1 MMSTKKISEGAL
13 SAAFALLALGTA
25 LHAPPVMAQRVCAPS
40 PVWMGPAM
48 RAAPDAV
55 WQKDFKRAIDGPL
68 PAPLQASLSDAL
80 DKMLQHV
87 PAASVA
93 VAIPGQGLW
102 TATRGLA
109 RKEPPQPVVPDQA
122 FQVASTAKTFT
133 AAVVL
138 QLVEEGRLRL
148 GDTVDK
154 WFPQAPNAN
163 RITIE
168 QLLRHTSGL
177 VSFNALP
184 SLGTAYRTPA
194 DVIALGTAQ
203 KPEFCP
209 GTNWSYT
216 NTGYAMLGVI
226 VEKTEGAPLADVL
239 AKRLFKPLSLTHTA
253 MRQPGVELPV
263 ATGHASGRPVDAPDQ
278 YATPYAA
285 GALASTAG
293 DLVRFWHALLAG
305 QVLPQATVQRMFTGM
320 PAMLGAYS
328 GSNSFYGMG
337 VQLYDVPDGPGL
349 MLGHSGG
356 IEGFTSIVAYVP
368 ADDVYIA
375 VSFNEKKVPAE
386 AGLWALLRAVRAY
399 RVLN

>member
-1 MMSTKKISEGAL
+1 MKLLKISLAV
-13 SAAFALLALGTA
+13 LLATSVSWGL
-25 LHAPPVMAQRVCAPS
+25 AQAQPACAPS
-40 PVWMGPAM
+40 PVYAGPPM
-48 RAAPDAV
+48 RSAPDAV
-55 WQKDFKRAIDGPL
+55 WQKDFRRSIDGEL
-68 PAPLQASLSDAL
+68 PAGLQASLSDAL

-93 VAIPGQGLW
+93 VAIPGEGTW
-102 TATRGLA
+102 SATRGLA
-109 RKEPPQPVVPDQA
+109 RKEPAQPVAPEQP
-122 FQVASTAKTFT
+122 FQVASTAKTLT

-138 QLVEEGRLRL
+138 QLVEERKLKL
-148 GDTVDK
+148 GDTIDR
-154 WFPQAPNAN
+154 WFPDAPNAGL
-163 RITIE
+163 ITIE

-177 VSFNALP
+177 VSFNAVP
-184 SLGTAYRTPA
+184 TFGTAYRTPA
-194 DVIALGTAQ
+194 EIIALGTAQ
-203 KPEFCP
+203 KPQFCP

-226 VEKTEGAPLADVL
+226 IEKVEGAPLADVL
-239 AKRLFKPLSLTHTA
+239 AKRLIRPLSLTHTV
-253 MRQPGVELPV
+253 MRRPGVELPV
-263 ATGHASGRPVDAPDQ
+263 VTGHAAGRPVDAPDQ

-285 GALASTAG
+285 GALASTGG

-305 QVLPQATVQRMFTGM
+305 QVLPEASVHRMFTGM
-320 PAMLGAYS
+320 PAMLGPYA

-356 IEGFTSIVAYVP
+356 IEGFTSVVAYVP

-375 VSFNEKKVPAE
+375 VSFNEKSVPAE
-386 AGLWALLRAVRAY
+386 AGLWALLRALRAY

>member
-1 MMSTKKISEGAL
+1 MTRQAK
-13 SAAFALLALGTA
+13 SAAALLALCAA
-25 LHAPPVMAQRVCAPS
+25 LHASPGMAQAACSPS
-40 PVWMGPAM
+40 PAWAGPQMRSAPETVW
-48 RAAPDAV
+48 R
-55 WQKDFKRAIDGPL
+55 KDFKRPIDGQL
-68 PAPLQASLSDAL
+68 PAGLQAALGDAL

-93 VAIPGQGLW
+93 VAIPGEGIW
-102 TATRGLA
+102 SATRGLA
-109 RKEPPQPVVPDQA
+109 RKEPAQPVVPDQQ
-122 FQVASTAKTFT
+122 FQVASTAKTLT

-138 QLVEEGRLRL
+138 QLVEEGRLGL
-148 GDTVDK
+148 GDTLDK
-154 WFPQAPNAN
+154 WFPDAPNAKLT
-163 RITIE
+163 TIE

-194 DVIALGTAQ
+194 DIVALGTSQ
-203 KPEFCP
+203 KPQFCP
-209 GTNWSYT
+209 GTKWSYS
-216 NTGYAMLGVI
+216 NTGYAMLGMI
-226 VEKTEGAPLADVL
+226 VEKVEGAPFAEVL
-239 AKRLFKPLSLTHTA
+239 SKRLIKPLALTHTV
-253 MRQPGVELPV
+253 MRKAGVELPV
-263 ATGHASGRPVDAPDQ
+263 ATGHASGRPVEAPDQ

-293 DLVRFWHALLAG
+293 DLAVFWHALLAG
-305 QVLPQATVQRMFTGM
+305 KVLPGQSVHRMFTGM
-320 PAMLGAYS
+320 PAMLGPYA

-375 VSFNEKKVPAE
+375 VAFNEKKVPAE
-386 AGLWALLRAVRAY
+386 AGLWALLRAVRTY
-399 RVLN
+399 RALQ

>member
-1 MMSTKKISEGAL
+1 MSLLKIS
-13 SAAFALLALGTA
+13 SAVLLATSVSWGL
-25 LHAPPVMAQRVCAPS
+25 AQAQPACAPS
-40 PVWMGPAM
+40 PVYAGPPM
-48 RAAPDAV
+48 RSAPDAV
-55 WQKDFKRAIDGPL
+55 WQKDFRRSIDGEL
-68 PAPLQASLSDAL
+68 PAGLQASLGNAL

-93 VAIPGQGLW
+93 VAIPGEGTW
-102 TATRGLA
+102 SATRGLA
-109 RKEPPQPVVPDQA
+109 RKEPPQPVAPEQP
-122 FQVASTAKTFT
+122 FQVASTAKTLT

-138 QLVEEGRLRL
+138 QLVEERKLAL
-148 GDTVDK
+148 GDTIDR
-154 WFPQAPNAN
+154 WFPDAPNAAL
-163 RITIE
+163 ITIE
-168 QLLRHTSGL
+168 QLLRHTSGI

-184 SLGTAYRTPA
+184 TFGTAYRTPSE
-194 DVIALGTAQ
+194 VIALGTAQ
-203 KPEFCP
+203 KPQFCP

-226 VEKTEGAPLADVL
+226 IEKVEGAPLADVL
-239 AKRLFKPLSLTHTA
+239 AKRLIRPLSLTHTV
-253 MRQPGVELPV
+253 MRRPGVELPV
-263 ATGHASGRPVDAPDQ
+263 ATGHAAGRPVDAPDQ

-285 GALASTAG
+285 GALASTGG

-305 QVLPQATVQRMFTGM
+305 RVLPEASVHRMFTAM
-320 PAMLGAYS
+320 PAMLGPYA

-356 IEGFTSIVAYVP
+356 IEGFTSVVAYVP

-375 VSFNEKKVPAE
+375 VSFNEKSVPAE
-386 AGLWALLRAVRAY
+386 AGLWALLRALRAY

>member
-1 MMSTKKISEGAL
+1 MSLLKIS
-13 SAAFALLALGTA
+13 SAVLLATSVSWGL
-25 LHAPPVMAQRVCAPS
+25 AQAQPACAPS
-40 PVWMGPAM
+40 PVYAGPPM
-48 RAAPDAV
+48 RSAPDAV
-55 WQKDFKRAIDGPL
+55 WQKDFRRSIDGEL
-68 PAPLQASLSDAL
+68 PAGLQASLGNAL

-93 VAIPGQGLW
+93 VAIPGEGTW
-102 TATRGLA
+102 SATRGLA
-109 RKEPPQPVVPDQA
+109 RKEPPQPVAPEQP
-122 FQVASTAKTFT
+122 FQVASTAKTLT

-138 QLVEEGRLRL
+138 QLVEERKLAL
-148 GDTVDK
+148 GDTIDR
-154 WFPQAPNAN
+154 WFPDAPNAGL
-163 RITIE
+163 ITIE
-168 QLLRHTSGL
+168 QLLRHTSGI

-184 SLGTAYRTPA
+184 TFGTAYRTPA
-194 DVIALGTAQ
+194 EIIALGTAQ
-203 KPEFCP
+203 KPQFCP

-226 VEKTEGAPLADVL
+226 IEKVEGAPLADVL
-239 AKRLFKPLSLTHTA
+239 AKRLIRPLSLTHTV
-253 MRQPGVELPV
+253 MRRPGVELPV
-263 ATGHASGRPVDAPDQ
+263 ATGHAAGRPVDAPDQ

-285 GALASTAG
+285 GALASTGG

-305 QVLPQATVQRMFTGM
+305 QVLPEASVHRMFTAM
-320 PAMLGAYS
+320 PAMLGPYA

-356 IEGFTSIVAYVP
+356 IEGFTSVVAYVP

-375 VSFNEKKVPAE
+375 VSFNEKSVPAE
-386 AGLWALLRAVRAY
+386 AGLWALLRALRAY

>member
-1 MMSTKKISEGAL
+1 MSLLKIS
-13 SAAFALLALGTA
+13 SAVLLATSMSWGL
-25 LHAPPVMAQRVCAPS
+25 AQAQPACAPS
-40 PVWMGPAM
+40 PVYAGPPM
-48 RAAPDAV
+48 RSAPDAV
-55 WQKDFKRAIDGPL
+55 WQKDFRRSIDGEL
-68 PAPLQASLSDAL
+68 PAGLQASLGNAL

-93 VAIPGQGLW
+93 VAIPGEGTW
-102 TATRGLA
+102 SATRGLA
-109 RKEPPQPVVPDQA
+109 RKEPPQPVAPEQP
-122 FQVASTAKTFT
+122 FQVASTAKTLT

-138 QLVEEGRLRL
+138 QLVEERKLAL
-148 GDTVDK
+148 GDTIDR
-154 WFPQAPNAN
+154 WFPDAPNAGL
-163 RITIE
+163 ITIE
-168 QLLRHTSGL
+168 QLLRHTSGI

-184 SLGTAYRTPA
+184 TFGTAYRTPA
-194 DVIALGTAQ
+194 EVIALGTAQ
-203 KPEFCP
+203 KPQFCP

-226 VEKTEGAPLADVL
+226 IEKVEGAPLADVF
-239 AKRLFKPLSLTHTA
+239 AKRLIRPLSLTHTV
-253 MRQPGVELPV
+253 MRRPGVELPV
-263 ATGHASGRPVDAPDQ
+263 ATGHAAGRPVDAPDQ

-285 GALASTAG
+285 GALASTGG

-305 QVLPQATVQRMFTGM
+305 RVLPEASVHRMFTAM
-320 PAMLGAYS
+320 PAMLGPYA

-356 IEGFTSIVAYVP
+356 IEGFTSVVAYVP

-375 VSFNEKKVPAE
+375 VSFNEKSVPAE
-386 AGLWALLRAVRAY
+386 AGLWALLRALRVY

>member
-1 MMSTKKISEGAL
+1 MKLLKIS
-13 SAAFALLALGTA
+13 SAVLLATSVSWGL
-25 LHAPPVMAQRVCAPS
+25 AQAQPACAPS
-40 PVWMGPAM
+40 PVYAGPPM
-48 RAAPDAV
+48 RSAPDAV
-55 WQKDFKRAIDGPL
+55 WQKDFRRSIDGEL
-68 PAPLQASLSDAL
+68 PAGLQASLSDAL

-93 VAIPGQGLW
+93 VAIPGEGTW
-102 TATRGLA
+102 SATRGLA
-109 RKEPPQPVVPDQA
+109 RKEPAQPVAPEQP
-122 FQVASTAKTFT
+122 FQVASTAKTLT

-138 QLVEEGRLRL
+138 QLVEERKLKL
-148 GDTVDK
+148 GDTIDR
-154 WFPQAPNAN
+154 WFPDAPNAGL
-163 RITIE
+163 ITIE

-177 VSFNALP
+177 VSFNAVP
-184 SLGTAYRTPA
+184 TFGTAYRTPA
-194 DVIALGTAQ
+194 EIIALGTAQ
-203 KPEFCP
+203 KPQFCP

-226 VEKTEGAPLADVL
+226 IEKVEGAPLADVL
-239 AKRLFKPLSLTHTA
+239 AKRLIRPLSLTHTV
-253 MRQPGVELPV
+253 MRRPGVELPV
-263 ATGHASGRPVDAPDQ
+263 VTGHAAGRPVDAPDQ

-285 GALASTAG
+285 GALASTGG

-305 QVLPQATVQRMFTGM
+305 QVLPEASVHRMFTGM
-320 PAMLGAYS
+320 PAMLGPYA

-356 IEGFTSIVAYVP
+356 IEGFTSVVAYVP

-375 VSFNEKKVPAE
+375 VSFNEKSVPAE
-386 AGLWALLRAVRAY
+386 AGLWALLRALRAY

>member
-1 MMSTKKISEGAL
+1 MPLLKIS
-13 SAAFALLALGTA
+13 SAVLLATA
-25 LHAPPVMAQRVCAPS
+25 VSWGLAQAQPVCAPS
-40 PVWMGPAM
+40 PVYMGPPM
-48 RAAPDAV
+48 RSAPDTI
-55 WQKDFKRAIDGPL
+55 WQKDFTRSIDGAL
-68 PAPLQASLSDAL
+68 PPELQASLGAAL

-93 VAIPGQGLW
+93 VAIPGEGPW
-102 TATRGLA
+102 SATRGLA
-109 RKEPPQPVVPDQA
+109 RKEPPQPVTTAQP
-122 FQVASTAKTFT
+122 FQVASTAKTLT

-138 QLVEEGRLRL
+138 QLVEERKLKL
-148 GDTVDK
+148 GDTVER
-154 WFPQAPNAN
+154 WFPDAPNAAL
-163 RITIE
+163 ITIE

-184 SLGTAYRTPA
+184 TFGTAYRTPA
-194 DVIALGTAQ
+194 EIIALGTAQ
-203 KPEFCP
+203 KPQFCP
-209 GTNWSYT
+209 GTSWSYT

-226 VEKTEGAPLADVL
+226 VEKVEGAPLADVL
-239 AKRLFKPLSLTHTA
+239 AKRLIRPLSLTHTV
-253 MRQPGVELPV
+253 MRKPGVELPV
-263 ATGHASGRPVDAPDQ
+263 ATGHAAGRPVDAPDQ

-293 DLVRFWHALLAG
+293 DMVRFWHALLAG
-305 QVLPQATVQRMFTGM
+305 QVLPEAAVHRMFTGM
-320 PAMLGAYS
+320 PAMLGPYA

-356 IEGFTSIVAYVP
+356 IEGFTSVVAYVP

-375 VSFNEKKVPAE
+375 VSFNEKNVPAE
-386 AGLWALLRAVRAY
+386 AGLWALLRALRAY

>member
-1 MMSTKKISEGAL
+1 
-13 SAAFALLALGTA
+13 
-25 LHAPPVMAQRVCAPS
+25 
-40 PVWMGPAM
+40 
-48 RAAPDAV
+48 
-55 WQKDFKRAIDGPL
+55 
-68 PAPLQASLSDAL
+68 
-80 DKMLQHV
+80 
-87 PAASVA
+87 
-93 VAIPGQGLW
+93 
-102 TATRGLA
+102 LA
-109 RKEPPQPVVPDQA
+109 RKEPPQPAMPDQP

-138 QLVEEGRLRL
+138 QLVDEGKLKL
-148 GDTVDK
+148 DDTIDK
-154 WFPQAPNAN
+154 WFPDAPNAN
-163 RITIE
+163 LTTIE

-194 DVIALGTAQ
+194 EVIALGTSQ
-203 KPEFCP
+203 KPQFCP

-226 VEKTEGAPLADVL
+226 VEKVDGAPFADVL
-239 AKRLFKPLSLTHTA
+239 TKRLIKPLSLTHTV
-253 MRQPGVELPV
+253 MRKPGVELPV
-263 ATGHASGRPVDAPDQ
+263 ATGHAAGRPVDAPDQ

-293 DLVRFWHALLAG
+293 DLAVFWHALLAG
-305 QVLPQATVQRMFTGM
+305 KVLPGEAVHRMFTGM
-320 PAMLGAYS
+320 PAMLGPYA
-328 GSNSFYGMG
+328 GSNAFYGMG

-386 AGLWALLRAVRAY
+386 AGLWALLRAVRTY
-399 RVLN
+399 RVLH

>member
-1 MMSTKKISEGAL
+1 MKLLKIS
-13 SAAFALLALGTA
+13 SSVLLATSVSWGL
-25 LHAPPVMAQRVCAPS
+25 AQAQPACAPS
-40 PVWMGPAM
+40 PVYAGPPM
-48 RAAPDAV
+48 RSAPDAV
-55 WQKDFKRAIDGPL
+55 WQKDFRRSIDGEL
-68 PAPLQASLSDAL
+68 PAGLQASLGNAL

-93 VAIPGQGLW
+93 VAIPGEGTW
-102 TATRGLA
+102 SATRGLA
-109 RKEPPQPVVPDQA
+109 RKEPAQPVVPEQP
-122 FQVASTAKTFT
+122 FQVASTAKTLT

-138 QLVEEGRLRL
+138 QLVEERKLKL
-148 GDTVDK
+148 GDTIDR
-154 WFPQAPNAN
+154 WFPDAPNAGL
-163 RITIE
+163 ITIE

-184 SLGTAYRTPA
+184 TFGTAYRTPA
-194 DVIALGTAQ
+194 EIIALGTAQ
-203 KPEFCP
+203 KPQFCP

-226 VEKTEGAPLADVL
+226 IEKVEGAPLADVL
-239 AKRLFKPLSLTHTA
+239 AKRLIRPLSLTHTV
-253 MRQPGVELPV
+253 MRRPGVELPV
-263 ATGHASGRPVDAPDQ
+263 ATGHAAGRPVDAPDQ

-285 GALASTAG
+285 GALASTGG

-305 QVLPQATVQRMFTGM
+305 QVLPEALVHRMFTGM
-320 PAMLGAYS
+320 SAMLGPYA

-356 IEGFTSIVAYVP
+356 IEGFTSVVAYVP

-375 VSFNEKKVPAE
+375 VSFNEKSVPAE
-386 AGLWALLRAVRAY
+386 AGLWALLRALRAY

>member
-1 MMSTKKISEGAL
+1 MNRRSAL
-13 SAAFALLALGTA
+13 WSATLVPLLALTTVLQMPQA
-25 LHAPPVMAQRVCAPS
+25 MAQSMCPPS
-40 PVWMGPAM
+40 PVYAGPAM
-48 RAAPDAV
+48 RSAPGAV
-55 WQKDFKRAIDGPL
+55 WQKDFKRSIDGTL
-68 PAPLQASLSDAL
+68 PAALQASLGDAL
-80 DKMLQHV
+80 DKMLAHV

-93 VAIPGQGLW
+93 VAIPGQGMW

-109 RKEPPQPVVPDQA
+109 RKEPPQPVTLDQQ
-122 FQVASTAKTFT
+122 FQVASTAKTLT
-133 AAVVL
+133 AGVVL
-138 QLVEEGRLRL
+138 QLVEEQKLRL
-148 GDTVDK
+148 ADTVDR
-154 WFPQAPNAN
+154 WFPDAPNAKL
-163 RITIE
+163 ITIE

-184 SLGTAYRTPA
+184 SFGTKYRTPA
-194 DVIALGTAQ
+194 DIIALGTAQ
-203 KPEFCP
+203 KPQFCP
-209 GTNWSYT
+209 GTQWSYT

-226 VEKTEGAPLADVL
+226 IEKIEGAPLADVL
-239 AKRLFKPLSLTHTA
+239 SKRLLEPLSLTLSV

-263 ATGHASGRPVDAPDQ
+263 ATGHEAGRPVEAPDQ

-305 QVLPQATVQRMFTGM
+305 QVLPEATVHRMFTGM
-320 PAMLGAYS
+320 PPMLGVYS

>member
-1 MMSTKKISEGAL
+1 MSLLKIS
-13 SAAFALLALGTA
+13 SAVLLATSMSWGL
-25 LHAPPVMAQRVCAPS
+25 AQAQPACAPS
-40 PVWMGPAM
+40 PVYAGPPM
-48 RAAPDAV
+48 RSAPDAV
-55 WQKDFKRAIDGPL
+55 WQKDFRRSIDGEL
-68 PAPLQASLSDAL
+68 PAGLQASLGNAL

-93 VAIPGQGLW
+93 VAIPGEGTW
-102 TATRGLA
+102 SATRGLA
-109 RKEPPQPVVPDQA
+109 RKEPPQPVAPEQP
-122 FQVASTAKTFT
+122 FQVASTAKTLT

-138 QLVEEGRLRL
+138 QLVEERKLKL
-148 GDTVDK
+148 GDTIDR
-154 WFPQAPNAN
+154 WFPDAPNPGL
-163 RITIE
+163 ITIE
-168 QLLRHTSGL
+168 QLLRHTSGI

-184 SLGTAYRTPA
+184 TFGTAYRTPA
-194 DVIALGTAQ
+194 EIIALGTAQ
-203 KPEFCP
+203 KPQFCP

-226 VEKTEGAPLADVL
+226 IEKVEGAPLADVF
-239 AKRLFKPLSLTHTA
+239 AKRLIRPLSLTHTV
-253 MRQPGVELPV
+253 MRRPGVELPV
-263 ATGHASGRPVDAPDQ
+263 ATGHAAGRPVDAPDQ

-285 GALASTAG
+285 GALASTGG

-305 QVLPQATVQRMFTGM
+305 QVLPEASVHRMFTAM
-320 PAMLGAYS
+320 PAMLGPYA

-356 IEGFTSIVAYVP
+356 IEGFTSVVAYVP

-375 VSFNEKKVPAE
+375 VSFNEKSVPAE
-386 AGLWALLRAVRAY
+386 AGLWALLRALRAY

>member
-1 MMSTKKISEGAL
+1 MTLLKIS
-13 SAAFALLALGTA
+13 SAVLLATSVWWGL
-25 LHAPPVMAQRVCAPS
+25 AQAQPACAPS
-40 PVWMGPAM
+40 PVYAGPPM
-48 RAAPDAV
+48 RSAPNAV
-55 WQKDFKRAIDGPL
+55 WQKDFRRSIDGEL
-68 PAPLQASLSDAL
+68 PAGLQASLGNAL

-93 VAIPGQGLW
+93 VAIPGEGTW
-102 TATRGLA
+102 SATRGLA
-109 RKEPPQPVVPDQA
+109 RKEPPQPVAPEQP
-122 FQVASTAKTFT
+122 FQVASTAKTLT

-138 QLVEEGRLRL
+138 QLVEERKLKL
-148 GDTVDK
+148 GDTIDR
-154 WFPQAPNAN
+154 WFPDAPNAGL
-163 RITIE
+163 ITVE

-184 SLGTAYRTPA
+184 TFGTAYRTPA
-194 DVIALGTAQ
+194 EIIALGTAQ
-203 KPEFCP
+203 KPQFCP

-226 VEKTEGAPLADVL
+226 IEKVEGAPLADVL
-239 AKRLFKPLSLTHTA
+239 AKRLIRPLSLTHTV
-253 MRQPGVELPV
+253 MRKPGVELPV
-263 ATGHASGRPVDAPDQ
+263 ATGHAAGRPVDAPDQ

-285 GALASTAG
+285 GALASTGG

-305 QVLPQATVQRMFTGM
+305 RVLPEASVHRMFTGM
-320 PAMLGAYS
+320 PAMLGPYA

-356 IEGFTSIVAYVP
+356 IEGFTSVVAYVP

-375 VSFNEKKVPAE
+375 VSFNEKSVPAE
-386 AGLWALLRAVRAY
+386 AGLWALLRALRAY

>member
-1 MMSTKKISEGAL
+1 VTRQAK
-13 SAAFALLALGTA
+13 SATALLALCAA
-25 LHAPPVMAQRVCAPS
+25 LHASPGMTQTSCTPS
-40 PVWMGPAM
+40 PAWAGPQM
-48 RAAPDAV
+48 RNAPDTV
-55 WQKDFKRAIDGPL
+55 WQKDFKRPIDGQL
-68 PAPLQASLSDAL
+68 PTGLQTALGDAL

-93 VAIPGQGLW
+93 VAIPGEGIW

-109 RKEPPQPVVPDQA
+109 RKEPPQPVMPDQQ
-122 FQVASTAKTFT
+122 FQVASTAKTLT

-138 QLVEEGRLRL
+138 QLVEEGRLKL
-148 GDTVDK
+148 GNTIDK
-154 WFPQAPNAN
+154 WFPDAPNAKLT
-163 RITIE
+163 TIE

-194 DVIALGTAQ
+194 DVVALGTSQ
-203 KPEFCP
+203 KPQFCP
-209 GTNWSYT
+209 GTNWSYS
-216 NTGYAMLGVI
+216 NTGYAMLGMI
-226 VEKTEGAPLADVL
+226 VEKIDGAPFAEVL
-239 AKRLFKPLSLTHTA
+239 SKRLVKPLALTHTA
-253 MRQPGVELPV
+253 MRKPGVELPV
-263 ATGHASGRPVDAPDQ
+263 VTGHAAGRPVDAPDQ

-293 DLVRFWHALLAG
+293 DLAVFWHALLG
-305 QVLPQATVQRMFTGM
+305 GKVLPGESAHRMFTGM
-320 PAMLGAYS
+320 PAMLGPYA

-356 IEGFTSIVAYVP
+356 IEGFTSIVAYIP

-375 VSFNEKKVPAE
+375 VAFNEKNVPAE
-386 AGLWALLRAVRAY
+386 AGLWALLRAVRTY
-399 RVLN
+399 RVLH

>member
-1 MMSTKKISEGAL
+1 MSLLKIS
-13 SAAFALLALGTA
+13 SAVLLATSMSWGL
-25 LHAPPVMAQRVCAPS
+25 AQAQPACAPS
-40 PVWMGPAM
+40 PVYAGPPM
-48 RAAPDAV
+48 RSAPDAV
-55 WQKDFKRAIDGPL
+55 WQKDFRRSIDGEL
-68 PAPLQASLSDAL
+68 PAGLQASLGNAL

-93 VAIPGQGLW
+93 VAIPGEGTW
-102 TATRGLA
+102 SATRGLA
-109 RKEPPQPVVPDQA
+109 RKEPPQPVAPEQP
-122 FQVASTAKTFT
+122 FQVASTAKTLT

-138 QLVEEGRLRL
+138 QLVEERKLKL
-148 GDTVDK
+148 GDTIDR
-154 WFPQAPNAN
+154 WFPYAPNAGL
-163 RITIE
+163 ITIE
-168 QLLRHTSGL
+168 QLLRHTSGI

-184 SLGTAYRTPA
+184 TFGTAYRTPA
-194 DVIALGTAQ
+194 EIIALGTAQ
-203 KPEFCP
+203 KPQFCP

-226 VEKTEGAPLADVL
+226 IEKVEGAPLADVL
-239 AKRLFKPLSLTHTA
+239 AKRLIRPLSLTHTV
-253 MRQPGVELPV
+253 MRRPGVELPV
-263 ATGHASGRPVDAPDQ
+263 ATGHAAGRPVDAPDQ

-285 GALASTAG
+285 GALASTGG

-305 QVLPQATVQRMFTGM
+305 RVLPEASVHRMFTAM
-320 PAMLGAYS
+320 PAMLGPYA

-356 IEGFTSIVAYVP
+356 IEGFTSVVAYVP

-375 VSFNEKKVPAE
+375 VSFNEKSVPAE
-386 AGLWALLRAVRAY
+386 AGLWALLRALRAY

>member
-1 MMSTKKISEGAL
+1 MSLLKIS
-13 SAAFALLALGTA
+13 SAVLLATSVSWGL
-25 LHAPPVMAQRVCAPS
+25 AQAQPACAPS
-40 PVWMGPAM
+40 PVYAGPPM
-48 RAAPDAV
+48 RSAPDAV
-55 WQKDFKRAIDGPL
+55 WQKDFRRSIDGEL
-68 PAPLQASLSDAL
+68 PAGLQASLGNAL

-93 VAIPGQGLW
+93 VAIPGEGTW
-102 TATRGLA
+102 SATRGLA
-109 RKEPPQPVVPDQA
+109 RKEPPQPVAPEQP
-122 FQVASTAKTFT
+122 FQVASTAKTLT

-138 QLVEEGRLRL
+138 QLVEERKLAL
-148 GDTVDK
+148 GDTIDR
-154 WFPQAPNAN
+154 WFPDAPNAGL
-163 RITIE
+163 ITIE
-168 QLLRHTSGL
+168 QLLRHTSGI

-184 SLGTAYRTPA
+184 TFGTAYRTPA
-194 DVIALGTAQ
+194 EVIALSTAQ
-203 KPEFCP
+203 KPQFCP

-226 VEKTEGAPLADVL
+226 IEKVEGAPLADVF
-239 AKRLFKPLSLTHTA
+239 AKRLIRPLSLTHTV
-253 MRQPGVELPV
+253 MRRPGVELPV
-263 ATGHASGRPVDAPDQ
+263 ATGHAAGRPVDAPDQ

-285 GALASTAG
+285 GALASTGG

-305 QVLPQATVQRMFTGM
+305 QVLPEASVHRMFTAM
-320 PAMLGAYS
+320 PAMLGPYA

-356 IEGFTSIVAYVP
+356 IEGFTSVVAYVP

-375 VSFNEKKVPAE
+375 VSFNEKSVPAE
-386 AGLWALLRAVRAY
+386 AGLWALLRALRAY

>member
-1 MMSTKKISEGAL
+1 MSLLKIS
-13 SAAFALLALGTA
+13 SAVLLATSMSWGL
-25 LHAPPVMAQRVCAPS
+25 AQAQPACAPS
-40 PVWMGPAM
+40 PVYAGPPM
-48 RAAPDAV
+48 RSAPDAV
-55 WQKDFKRAIDGPL
+55 WQKDFRRSIDGEL
-68 PAPLQASLSDAL
+68 PAGLQASLGNAL

-93 VAIPGQGLW
+93 VAIPGEGTW
-102 TATRGLA
+102 SATRGLA
-109 RKEPPQPVVPDQA
+109 RKEPPQPVAPEQP
-122 FQVASTAKTFT
+122 FQVASTAKTLT

-138 QLVEEGRLRL
+138 QLVEERKLAL
-148 GDTVDK
+148 GDTIDR
-154 WFPQAPNAN
+154 WFPDAPNAGL
-163 RITIE
+163 ITIE
-168 QLLRHTSGL
+168 QLLRHTSGI

-184 SLGTAYRTPA
+184 TFGTAYRTPA
-194 DVIALGTAQ
+194 EIIALGTAQ
-203 KPEFCP
+203 KPQFCP

-226 VEKTEGAPLADVL
+226 IEKVEGAPLADVF
-239 AKRLFKPLSLTHTA
+239 AKRLIRPLSLTHTV
-253 MRQPGVELPV
+253 MRRPGVELPV
-263 ATGHASGRPVDAPDQ
+263 ATGHAAGRPVDAPDQ

-285 GALASTAG
+285 GALASTGG

-305 QVLPQATVQRMFTGM
+305 RVLPEASVHRMFTAM
-320 PAMLGAYS
+320 PAMLGPYA

-356 IEGFTSIVAYVP
+356 IEGFTSVVAYVP

-375 VSFNEKKVPAE
+375 VSFNEKSVPAE
-386 AGLWALLRAVRAY
+386 AGLWALLRALRVY

>member
-1 MMSTKKISEGAL
+1 MSLLKIS
-13 SAAFALLALGTA
+13 SAVLLATSVSWSL
-25 LHAPPVMAQRVCAPS
+25 AQAQPACAPS
-40 PVWMGPAM
+40 PVYAGPPM
-48 RAAPDAV
+48 RSAPDAV
-55 WQKDFKRAIDGPL
+55 WQKDFRRSIDGAL
-68 PAPLQASLSDAL
+68 PAGLQASLGDAL

-93 VAIPGQGLW
+93 VAIPGEGTW
-102 TATRGLA
+102 SATRGLA
-109 RKEPPQPVVPDQA
+109 RREPPQPVVPEQP
-122 FQVASTAKTFT
+122 FQVASTAKTLT

-138 QLVEEGRLRL
+138 QLVEERKLKL
-148 GDTVDK
+148 GDTIDR
-154 WFPQAPNAN
+154 WFPDAPNAGL
-163 RITIE
+163 ITIE

-184 SLGTAYRTPA
+184 TFGTAYRTPA
-194 DVIALGTAQ
+194 EIIALGTAQ
-203 KPEFCP
+203 KPQFCP

-226 VEKTEGAPLADVL
+226 VEKIEGAPLADVL
-239 AKRLFKPLSLTHTA
+239 TKRLIQPLSLTHTVL
-253 MRQPGVELPV
+253 RRPGVELPA
-263 ATGHASGRPVDAPDQ
+263 ATGHAAGRPVDAPDQ

-285 GALASTAG
+285 GALASTGG

-305 QVLPQATVQRMFTGM
+305 QVLPEASVHRMFTGM
-320 PAMLGAYS
+320 PAMLGPYA

-356 IEGFTSIVAYVP
+356 IEGFTSVVAYVP

-375 VSFNEKKVPAE
+375 VSFNEKNAPAE
-386 AGLWALLRAVRAY
+386 AGLWALLRALRAY

>member
-1 MMSTKKISEGAL
+1 MSLLKIS
-13 SAAFALLALGTA
+13 SAVLLATSMSWGL
-25 LHAPPVMAQRVCAPS
+25 AQAQPACAPS
-40 PVWMGPAM
+40 PVYAGPPM
-48 RAAPDAV
+48 RSAPDAV
-55 WQKDFKRAIDGPL
+55 WQKDFRRSIDGEL
-68 PAPLQASLSDAL
+68 PAGLQASLGNAL

-93 VAIPGQGLW
+93 VAIPGEGTW
-102 TATRGLA
+102 SATRGLA
-109 RKEPPQPVVPDQA
+109 RKEPPQPVAPEQP
-122 FQVASTAKTFT
+122 FQVASTAKTLT

-138 QLVEEGRLRL
+138 QLVEERKLAL
-148 GDTVDK
+148 GDTIDR
-154 WFPQAPNAN
+154 WFPDAPNAGL
-163 RITIE
+163 ITIE
-168 QLLRHTSGL
+168 QLLRHTSGI

-184 SLGTAYRTPA
+184 TFGTAYRTPA
-194 DVIALGTAQ
+194 EIIALGTAQ
-203 KPEFCP
+203 KPQFCP

-226 VEKTEGAPLADVL
+226 IEKVEGVPLADVL
-239 AKRLFKPLSLTHTA
+239 AKRLIRPLSLTHTV
-253 MRQPGVELPV
+253 MRRPGVELPV
-263 ATGHASGRPVDAPDQ
+263 ATGHAAGRPVDAPDQ

-285 GALASTAG
+285 GALASTGG

-305 QVLPQATVQRMFTGM
+305 RVLPEASVHRMFTAM
-320 PAMLGAYS
+320 PAMLGPYA

-356 IEGFTSIVAYVP
+356 IEGFTSVVAYVP

-375 VSFNEKKVPAE
+375 VSFNEKSVPAE
-386 AGLWALLRAVRAY
+386 AGLWALLRALRVY